1 MYITWVVLAKKSEED
16 LSDTQVTTPTLPANL
31 STPYSKL
38 FLKRPPIKGKMW
50 SVSAQNNANRYF
62 F

>member
-1 MYITWVVLAKKSEED
+1 MYITWVVLAKKSKED

-38 FLKRPPIKGKMW
+38 FLKRPPIKGKCGK
-50 SVSAQNNANRYF
+50 
-62 F
+62 